1 MVFVIGTNKHRVE
14 VLSGPEGKICTIIP
28 FFISPS
34 TKVSIPYYYFFIRAW
49 VEVESTG
56 FIFTVAT
63 KVYTE
68 SVKKKDNT
76 MTVISFFLMFI
87 IIS

>member
-14 VLSGPEGKICTIIP
+14 VLSGPEGKICLVIP

-63 KVYTE
+63 KETY
-68 SVKKKDNT
+68 
-76 MTVISFFLMFI
+76 IP
-87 IIS
+87 